1 MISQHARAVE
11 TVADMAEAPPLESI
25 ETRFGIVHYERDKI
39 INLPKGLLG
48 FVDYREFVLGE
59 LPDREPSRFKLLQCV
74 NDPSLS
80 LIVMPLL
87 EGGELIDPADR
98 EEACD
103 IIGIAPDNA
112 AYLLVVTVRHTAEL
126 VQFSVNARAPLVIDT
141 KRRVGYQHV
150 LSNNKYEVRHPLN

>member
-1 MISQHARAVE
+1 MISQHAQAAE
-11 TVADMAEAPPLESI
+11 TDARGDVTPPFDSI
-25 ETRFGIVHYERDKI
+25 ESRFGVVHYEPDRI

-48 FVDYREFVLGE
+48 FVDYRAFVLTE

-74 NDPSLS
+74 NDASLS

-87 EGGELIDPADR
+87 AGDDVIDVADR

-103 IIGIAPDNA
+103 ILGVPQGDA
-112 AYLLVVTVRHTAEL
+112 AFLLIVTVRHTAEL

-141 KRRVGYQHV
+141 RRLTGYQHV
-150 LSNNKYEVRHPLN
+150 LSNNKYDIRHPLN